1 MSFFD
6 RQGIPEA
13 LLRNRTEPGNV
24 QQDQRQRSGN
34 NNTDDGEDSES
45 QSSISDEFE
54 DDVLTL
60 RKFLGTVVGAAVL
73 LGVGSVLYL
82 IVAENQGL
90 GRLMR
95 DSLVHSL
102 TIGGI
107 NGPGIPNACMAG
119 LQTVIDV
126 VGKEKLV

>member
-1 MSFFD
+1 MLSLMSFFD

-73 LGVGSVLYL
+73 LGVGSVL
-82 IVAENQGL
+82 
-90 GRLMR
+90 
-95 DSLVHSL
+95 
-102 TIGGI
+102 IGGI